1 MKSNTYLSK
10 KQKAFL
16 EDLLGGQCELAE
28 LLKRHRICPAIYRR
42 WLSSEKFIVEFHSR
56 LEASQQ
62 QSRMLLTRFAPTAA
76 AKLVELTGSDK
87 GETGRKACLDVLKLS
102 GQKKDVE
109 TAQEQETGVEMS
121 DEQVGK
127 ILRIMVGEEKSQSEI
142 N

>member
-16 EDLLGGQCELAE
+16 EDLLGGQYELSG
-28 LLKRHRICPAIYRR
+28 LLERHRIRPGVYRR
-42 WLSSEKFIVEFHSR
+42 WLNNAIFVAELNER
-56 LEASQQ
+56 LESSRQ
-62 QSRMLLTRFAPTAA
+62 QSRMLLTRFAPAAA

-102 GQKKDVE
+102 GQKKDAE
-109 TAQEQETGVEMS
+109 TSQEQEAGVEMS

-127 ILRIMVGEEKSQSEI
+127 ILRIMAGEEKS
-142 N
+142 